1 MLMHPNLPQAVSL
14 RAPVLVFPVDDFD
27 SCNSVVRIPQR
38 PDDAPSSSSAPG
50 PVASIS
56 PPFHECILVRPG
68 STLADVFQ
76 VFQHSGF
83 VGQDRDLVRTERL
96 LLPDSTVCQSA
107 SAKGVAMTGKA
118 RALVKK
124 GDVLSGFAIL
134 KVFTNARKE
143 WQRQTN
149 AR

>member
-1 MLMHPNLPQAVSL
+1 MLVNSNLPQAVSL
-14 RAPVLVFPVDDFD
+14 RGPVLVFPVDDFD
-27 SCNSVVRIPQR
+27 SCNGVVRISQR
-38 PDDAPSSSSAPG
+38 PDDVSSSSSAPG

-56 PPFHECILVRPG
+56 APFHECILVRPG
-68 STLADVFQ
+68 STLADVYQ
-76 VFQHSGF
+76 VLQHSGF

>member
-14 RAPVLVFPVDDFD
+14 RAPVLVFPVEDFD

-68 STLADVFQ
+68 STLTDVYQ
-76 VFQHSGF
+76 VLQHSGF
-83 VGQDRDLVRTERL
+83 VGPDRELVRTERL
-96 LLPDSTVCQSA
+96 LLPDSSVFRSSGA
-107 SAKGVAMTGKA
+107 NDEEMTGKA
-118 RALVKK
+118 RTQVKK
-124 GDVLSGFAIL
+124 GDLLSGFVVL
-134 KVFTNARKE
+134 KVFTNPRKE
-143 WQRQTN
+143 WQRHMN